1 MPLVSARDKTTAE
14 YWDTIYGEKK
24 QAAPLPV
31 GASGIGGELPDTPDP
46 EGDGN
51 FVRGLKS
58 GVDGLQATAGGA
70 QALYGSFTDNDDLV
84 KSGMEIY
91 ARNMAEAAENQGDV
105 ASIKDIDGMASAG
118 KWFAHA
124 LGQSVP
130 DLVGGLALGGAGGIL
145 AKKAVTKGAKEL
157 VENQLTKQ
165 AAEDL
170 AKKELEKGSSEYLIK
185 EMGERA
191 VLDAGNK
198 AAIKGSLAG
207 SATYG
212 GAQGAGGSFADI
224 LTETGVEAPL
234 TAVGLGVMTGGLEAM
249 PFMKAFDSIFP
260 RGAKKDFQD
269 YIASNIADKP
279 PWFTAAIKDLAT
291 VYGINAATE
300 GIQYAMNEDAIVF
313 VNNRYGEG
321 EAKKYAEYLTT
332 ADGRWQLADV
342 MAKSVAPATVLGGI
356 TVATKK
362 ATGQYDQ
369 TTDFGDDADSMRTET
384 GRDDKFRAE
393 IIETFR
399 RYEQAENEG
408 ARLLDVDL
416 SDPAMF
422 EGNAPLTPE
431 ERAEAGLSELVD
443 YDGTDM
449 NIPEPDG
456 SDVNAPNTVELVAE
470 EGGSAPAPAENIQL
484 GENIP
489 TPSPQAPQASQL
501 DIVDDFDPAPEFGE
515 RLVPQGDREFG
526 HDHKFDAPMAPAE
539 QPVQDQLVQ
548 LAVAANTPEALDPN
562 NTDVVVEAID
572 ADDIE
577 RVFGRNDALKIES
590 EAGVN
595 TSLPTIDEAFGSKA
609 PAITNLTAGVMADL
623 SANGVPTAFIDT
635 VSGVYVHKQ
644 AEFSSP
650 ALTGKGSKGISIN
663 EDLLNSAMTDGDA
676 LSELGWTMTHE
687 VYHAAD
693 YTFGLSS
700 GNPQFDLKIS
710 DNAKEPTIVMGDI
723 MEEVFDN
730 WERRSDLGK
739 RFDYP
744 FNDLN
749 EHILDKEKAN
759 DGVVTNMREEVFAQL
774 GALFHS
780 NPKQLQEQAPLAY
793 DYIKN
798 IRDSNLQ
805 TAQTAEVTNEITQST
820 SPADTSQPEGISGE
834 VRAPPESGSVTS
846 VQPDPVG
853 RASEDGAGREPA
865 DTGVERSQQETT
877 GERERPDVQESA
889 LESSDP
895 DRTPVVLKATNKKPT
910 FKKAEN
916 YDNSGNYIVTFA
928 DGDRYTLYFDDDAKE
943 AGDEVYFTS
952 EDGKIPALDGMLGE
966 SRLETIEMLQQHRQD
981 LIDAGENTYN
991 TPLDSE
997 VSMDTEVSA
1006 LEFIG
1011 AEGEVSVQ
1019 RLRQKFKRLEDNQFN
1034 AMLDSILNAED
1045 SETVRNGDTLS
1056 SQEYLDDQAYDSD
1069 MDDLSFIK
1077 KGGEYLLEESKGEL
1091 PDKKSVPVKNITAK
1105 TDSADHLSRVDS
1117 IVANHPNA
1125 LASPEAWRAF
1135 ERELT
1140 RSNTTIAPPYALI
1153 ELFNNPDMWAKKH
1166 SSLTPQQL
1174 EAADRG
1180 LATAQ
1185 RMGDLYQSGAADA
1198 EATGK
1203 LLLWG
1208 LMSRMLTASAQE
1220 AGFVDLL
1227 TNSTSV
1233 TDLINK
1239 ALTGS
1244 FTDQTATRMVEVPKT
1259 KKKPKHMAKKTM
1271 NADIAEWRDFVQKA
1285 IPKGSF
1291 GRSGTSNANDFG
1303 ALMLKLSALDDE
1315 GVSKLQ
1321 RLHNLM
1327 ADRAVPT
1334 AQVRRQFQ
1342 AMVQGSGI
1350 DNKVFSFAQ
1359 LMIGRDDVVIL
1370 DRIQLNSMWDAE
1382 RYGKNIYDDISLEF
1396 GGLHGA
1402 ARYEVIENALQTKIK
1417 DLYTSLGRPAD
1428 ASVGRYH
1435 WESWVR
1441 DSGQIVAHPTMQG
1454 LEKDIKGEKNPYA
1467 FLGAPEGKLN
1477 TYAYSAIY
1485 GRDDQGTPY
1494 YVYPDSKGT
1503 FHRFNLGKW
1512 EAFKKEIK
1520 KPTNGIVNKDFKV
1533 SEFDKGIPWYESDQV
1548 NRQKLDDLVES
1559 YAERKAFENEYSSER
1574 AVTSDATDGN
1584 RLDQLKR
1591 TYKELRS
1598 ARSSDSDGGANES
1611 GSPRLFRRRAGKHSQ
1626 VLVAGQKLS
1635 GSKREL
1641 ETSVKAALQ
1650 DVKSFNG
1657 TIVELASN
1665 KTNAKLFAS
1674 KMQASKDASPYG
1686 AAVYVYAESD
1696 YQNMKMFMTE
1706 DGSAGIAIEDGDT
1719 IVSLF
1724 SNGTNKNV
1732 TFSLA
1737 SLAVEEGGIYSDAFD
1752 TQLPYI
1758 YEDVGFKVVS
1768 RLKWNDEEAPFDWD
1782 KGQFKAFN
1790 KGEPDVV
1797 FMVVDPDYFGPY
1809 SKDVGYYVDTYD
1821 EGMRSIRET
1830 RRPEQE
1836 RISPKLKQA
1845 VQDRIDRNITAAE
1858 LNDIFRKE
1866 GRYVKPMHPD
1876 MIAPLNADSHYIN
1889 ALKKTSREKPNT
1901 PSKETYW
1908 LSDSL
1913 VDGQRTGSRL
1923 DIPAHSHKTLSRD
1936 ERADVVTAHSA
1947 RPRRDGSPFAGAAG
1961 TRLGYYPTLRL
1972 ENALFAS
1979 PQKGATNIAM
1989 GADKNTIATIEGNY
2003 VAVDHEQNRLDF
2015 IAAIDDPAWTQVS
2028 MNPERHTFFYDLA
2041 TQTPVKSA
2049 GEVIQV
2055 GNLVIAKDV
2064 VYDDVEEFSYIK
2076 KKQVNKE
2083 TNTLDDGSPSTSQ
2096 FTYNDEIDLHTYNL
2110 RRFKNS
2116 KTYKSLVDKYAPME
2130 DFEAQAAEYL
2140 GYGRLPAAI
2149 SPRDQENLMH
2159 GKIQEDLNKF
2169 NENFVDPIGEM
2180 IAKAGVDVNAV
2191 DMYLL
2196 AKHAPE
2202 RNEAIAERV
2211 KAQREKNIA
2220 TTEREINRLLDDV
2233 GVDHTVALARQ
2244 REKINSYKTIPLAF
2258 EGTGSGMTNEQSQ
2271 AILNTAE
2278 REGTAQ
2284 DMEAIAGKVYELLQ
2298 YQRDLMVEYGLLD
2311 ELSKEDWEAR
2321 YDFYVPLKGFYDA
2334 NDPDKFKTGTGT
2346 KGFSIVGSES
2356 MKAKGRK
2363 TMPASPLLNAI
2374 EDVQKKII
2382 RARKNEA
2389 SQTLL
2394 DLLSKLGNSRVETL
2408 IESGPVDNQS
2418 YIIYNNKYRPMM
2430 ESDPLTMQ
2438 DMKFMSRD
2446 QRVNGDPKYIQ
2457 VKKGGQ
2463 TFFIEFKSDTLNA
2476 SLQNL
2481 SVEGVNQA
2489 NSTIAAVFSGLT
2501 RFQTFRRN
2509 MLINYNPSWGL
2520 VNPIRD
2526 VQTALMFALA
2536 ESDKLGSRLNGKGVV
2551 KEMTKEY
2558 FPSMRALYRFY
2569 RDKPAREGNELDK
2582 YAAEFHEDG
2591 AATGLI
2597 LMKDQ
2602 AEQLRI
2608 IMGKLN
2614 KSPTRDA
2621 IKSVGKFVEDF
2632 NTTMENAVRLS
2643 IYIAARR
2650 SGAER
2655 DTAATLAKDVTVNF
2669 NRKGESTAT
2678 VNALFL
2684 FFNAAVQ
2691 GNVNI
2696 AQAMAATETVTE
2708 NSDGT
2713 KETKKKRVTKARLAA
2728 GGLAAMGYV
2737 FSLINQFNSEE
2748 DDDGELKYQDI
2759 PEHSKNRAQLIML
2772 NSKEGASIP
2781 LSYGYNFFVNIGR
2794 LGAEMQTGVTSTPD
2808 AAMALVDNFFL
2819 NFVPITHSKGDSIEE
2834 NLRGFY
2840 PDVLEVHQDLMANK
2854 NFFGSEIYQRQN
2866 IFLIPKSRAY
2876 MGRRST
2882 PDVYKNATQFL
2893 NDATGGDKY
2902 REGSVMG
2909 LNTSFNPDK
2918 IKYIFEYL
2926 AGGLGRDAMKA
2937 TDLVGKVA
2945 SGNADEITAR
2955 SIPILG
2961 TFVKETS
2968 DYEDRFEFYDNFL
2981 FMRQVRARYK
2991 EATDTADYEEVARL
3005 NNEYK
3010 EYGSFFEVFQF
3021 GKGKSGYKSI
3031 HAQVG
3036 KEMSDLAKRRKMEER
3051 LNTNDDLRKKNV
3063 ENLLTKENELIDYY
3077 NKAFRKAKELSK

>member
-207 SATYG
+207 SATYEG
-212 GAQGAGGSFADI
+212 TQGAGGSFADI

-234 TAVGLGVMTGGLEAM
+234 TAIGLGVMTGGLGAM
-249 PFMKAFDSIFP
+249 PFMQAFDSIFP

-759 DGVVTNMREEVFAQL
+759 DGVVTNMRQEVFAQL

-910 FKKAEN
+910 FKKSEN
-916 YDNSGNYIVTFA
+916 WEDTGNYLVTFA
-928 DGDRYTLYFDDDAKE
+928 DGDRYQVYFDDQESE
-943 AGDEVYFTS
+943 ARESGDEEVYYKS
-952 EDGKIPALDGMLGE
+952 IDGKIPDSDLGE
-966 SRLETIEMLQQHRQD
+966 TKKETIAAITAHREK
-981 LIDAGENTYN
+981 LISSGENSYN
-991 TPLDSE
+991 TPLDPS
-997 VSMDTEVSA
+997 VGDDTYMKGYNLIIDSAEGKLTLSA
-1006 LEFIG
+1006 L
-1011 AEGEVSVQ
+1011 
-1019 RLRQKFKRLEDNQFN
+1019 RKKFNALDDNQFDN
-1034 AMLDSILNAED
+1034 LVERLTDNSDDGFGTPQEAEEKFVIEGD
-1045 SETVRNGDTLS
+1045 FIANPEAVRQIEEERLT
-1056 SQEYLDDQAYDSD
+1056 EERFEDDL
-1069 MDDLSFIK
+1069 DDLSFIK
-1077 KGGEYLLEESKGEL
+1077 KGSEYLLQKSSGPVGEKNTL
-1091 PDKKSVPVKNITAK
+1091 PVTKITPTTKDPAGEVKRM
-1105 TDSADHLSRVDS
+1105 TDVVAQHPEALS
-1117 IVANHPNA
+1117 
-1125 LASPEAWRAF
+1125 SPEAWLAF
-1135 ERELT
+1135 ERDLT
-1140 RSNTTIAPPYALI
+1140 GTNETLAPPYGLI
-1153 ELFNNPDMWAKKH
+1153 RLYNDIDSWVSLH
-1166 SSLTPQQL
+1166 SSLTPEQL
-1174 EAADRG
+1174 GAADRG
-1180 LATAQ
+1180 LATTK
-1185 RMGDLYQSGAADA
+1185 RMKELY
-1198 EATGK
+1198 ATGQATPNATAK
-1203 LLLWG
+1203 LMLWG
-1208 LMSRMLTASAQE
+1208 LLSRRHTASGQE
-1220 AGFVDLL
+1220 AGFVDLM
-1227 TNSTSV
+1227 TGSTAVS
-1233 TDLINK
+1233 DLADK
-1239 ALTGS
+1239 ALAGDVS
-1244 FTDQTATRMVEVPKT
+1244 DADVIAW
-1259 KKKPKHMAKKTM
+1259 KKQASKL
-1271 NADIAEWRDFVQKA
+1271 
-1285 IPKGSF
+1285 IPDGSF
-1291 GRSGTSNANDFG
+1291 GRSGVSNANDFG
-1303 ALMLKLSALDDE
+1303 RLMQKLADPYD
-1315 GVSKLQ
+1315 GNISKLQ
-1321 RLHNLM
+1321 RLHDLM
-1327 ADRAVPT
+1327 ASDLSTRE
-1334 AQVRRQFQ
+1334 VRHEFQ
-1342 AMVQGSGI
+1342 MLVQGSGI
-1350 DNKVFSFAQ
+1350 DNKVFSFNM

-1370 DRIQLNSMWDAE
+1370 DRIQLNSMWDSE
-1382 RYGKNIYDDISLEF
+1382 RYGKNIYADIADEF
-1396 GGLHGA
+1396 SGLRGL
-1402 ARYEVIENALQTKIK
+1402 ARYEAIETSLQNKIK
-1417 DLYTSLGRPAD
+1417 DFYKKLGRPED

-1454 LEKDIKGEKNPYA
+1454 LEKDILGEKSPYA
-1467 FLGAPEGKLN
+1467 FIGAPEGKGDM
-1477 TYAYSAIY
+1477 YRSAAIY
-1485 GRDDQGTPY
+1485 GRDDKGTPY
-1494 YVYPDSKGT
+1494 YVYPKSNGKMYKFDKDSFAK
-1503 FHRFNLGKW
+1503 FLD
-1512 EAFKKEIK
+1512 EIS
-1520 KPTNGIVNKDFKV
+1520 KPKNGIVDKSFRV
-1533 SEFDKGIPWYESDQV
+1533 SKFDKGIPWYESDQV
-1548 NRQKLDDLVES
+1548 NRQKLDDLVGQ
-1559 YAERKAFENEYSSER
+1559 YAEREAAQREYASER
-1574 AVTSDATDGN
+1574 AVTGSATDGTGLAD
-1584 RLDQLKR
+1584 RRKQVYR
-1591 TYKELRS
+1591 SLRS
-1598 ARSSDSDGGANES
+1598 AATPDSGRGANE
-1611 GSPRLFRRRAGKHSQ
+1611 GSIPRRFRRRAGKHSQ
-1626 VLVAGQKLS
+1626 VLVAGQKVS

-1641 ETSVKAALQ
+1641 ETSAKAALQ
-1650 DVKSFNG
+1650 EVESFNG
-1657 TIVELASN
+1657 TVIELASN

-1674 KMQASKDASPYG
+1674 KIQAGKDASPYG

-1706 DGSAGIAIEDGDT
+1706 DGSAGIAVADGDT

-1724 SNGTNKNV
+1724 NNGTHKNV
-1732 TFSLA
+1732 TFALA
-1737 SLAVEEGGIYSDAFD
+1737 SLAVEEGGLYSDAFD
-1752 TQLPYI
+1752 TQLPVI
-1758 YEDVGFKVVS
+1758 YQDVGFRVVS
-1768 RLKWNDEEAPFDWD
+1768 RLKWSDQFSPPDWD
-1782 KGQFKAFN
+1782 KNQFKAFN
-1790 KGEPDVV
+1790 SGEPDVV
-1797 FMVVDPDYFGPY
+1797 FMVAEPDYFGPY
-1809 SKDVGYYVDTYD
+1809 SKDVGYYVDDYD

-1876 MIAPLNADSHYIN
+1876 MIAPLKADSHYIN
-1889 ALKKTSREKPNT
+1889 ALTITDSGAVDKKTGEKKPR
-1901 PSKETYW
+1901 KETYW
-1908 LSDSL
+1908 MAAVLA
-1913 VDGQRTGSRL
+1913 DGERYGSRL
-1923 DIPAHSHKTLSRD
+1923 DIPSYKD
-1936 ERADVVTAHSA
+1936 PDKDDRADIVTMHLPKRNGNNVS
-1947 RPRRDGSPFAGAAG
+1947 AG
-1961 TRLGYYPTLRL
+1961 TRLGYYPTVQLRDVL
-1972 ENALFAS
+1972 FSSPEKATTKIALGS
-1979 PQKGATNIAM
+1979 SKE
-1989 GADKNTIATIEGNY
+1989 TIATIEGNY
-2003 VAVDHEQNRLDF
+2003 VAADHEQNRLDF
-2015 IAAIDDPAWTQVS
+2015 IAAMDDPAWTQVS
-2028 MNPERHTFFYDLA
+2028 MNPERHSFYYDLA

-2049 GEVIQV
+2049 SEVIQV

-2520 VNPIRD
+2520 INPIRD

-2614 KSPTRDA
+2614 KSPTRDT

-2650 SGAER
+2650 SGVER

-2781 LSYGYNFFVNIGR
+2781 LPYGYNFFVNIGR

>member
-1 MPLVSARDKTTAE
+1 MPLVSARDKTTDE
-14 YWDTIYGEKK
+14 YWATLYGEKE

-51 FVRGLKS
+51 FVRGFKS
-58 GVDGLQATAGGA
+58 GVDGIQATAGGA
-70 QALYGSFTDNDDLV
+70 KALYGSFTDNDDLV

-91 ARNMAEAAENQGDV
+91 TRNMAEAAENQGDV

-130 DLVGGLALGGAGGIL
+130 DLVGGLALGGGVGIL
-145 AKKAVTKGAKEL
+145 AKKAVTKGAKDL
-157 VENQLTKQ
+157 VENQLSKQ
-165 AAEDL
+165 AAEEL
-170 AKKELEKGSSEYLIK
+170 AQRGLEKGSVEYLVK
-185 EMGERA
+185 EMGERTI
-191 VLDAGNK
+191 LDAGNK

-224 LTETGVEAPL
+224 LNETGVEAPL
-234 TAVGLGVMTGGLEAM
+234 TALGLGVMTGGLEAM
-249 PFMKAFDSIFP
+249 PFMKAFGSIFP
-260 RGAKKDFQD
+260 QGSKKDFQE
-269 YIASNIADKP
+269 YIAANIADKP
-279 PWFTAAIKDLAT
+279 SWFTEAIKDLAT

-300 GIQYAMNEDAIVF
+300 GIQYAMNEDAITF

-342 MAKSVAPATVLGGI
+342 MAKSMAPATVLGGI

-369 TTDFGDDADSMRTET
+369 KTNFGDDADSMRTES
-384 GRDDKFRAE
+384 GRDDKFRSE
-393 IIETFR
+393 VIETFR

-408 ARLLDVDL
+408 SRLLDVDL
-416 SDPAMF
+416 PDPAMF
-422 EGNAPLTPE
+422 EGNDPLTPE
-431 ERAEAGLSELVD
+431 ERAEAGLSELAD

-456 SDVNAPNTVELVAE
+456 SDVNTPNAVELVAE
-470 EGGSAPAPAENIQL
+470 ETVSAPAPAENIQF
-484 GENIP
+484 GENALP
-489 TPSPQAPQASQL
+489 PSPQAPQASQL

-515 RLVPQGDREFG
+515 RVVQKGSREFG
-526 HDHKFDAPMAPAE
+526 HDHKFDAPMSPAE

-577 RVFGRNDALKIES
+577 RVFGRNAALKIES
-590 EAGVN
+590 EAGVK
-595 TSLPTIDEAFGSKA
+595 TDLPTIDEAFGDKA
-609 PAITNLTAGVMADL
+609 PAITNLTAGVMSDL
-623 SANGVPTAFIDT
+623 SASGVPTAFIDT
-635 VSGVYVHKQ
+635 ISGVYVHKQ
-644 AEFSSP
+644 AEVSSP
-650 ALTGKGSKGISIN
+650 ALTGKGTKGISIN
-663 EDLLNSAMTDGDA
+663 EDLLNLAMTDDDS

-693 YTFGLSS
+693 YTFGFSS

-710 DNAKEPTIVMGDI
+710 DNAKEPTIIMGDI

-749 EHILDKEKAN
+749 EHILDKEKSN

-805 TAQTAEVTNEITQST
+805 TAQTAEVTNEVTQSP

-834 VRAPPESGSVTS
+834 VRAPPESRSVTS
-846 VQPDPVG
+846 IQPDPVG
-853 RASEDGAGREPA
+853 RASEDGAGRQPA
-865 DTGVERSQQETT
+865 DTRVEGSQQETT

-889 LESSDP
+889 LESSNP
-895 DRTPVVLKATNKKPT
+895 DRTPVVLKATDKKPT

-916 YDNSGNYIVTFA
+916 YDNTGNYIVTFA
-928 DGDRYTLYFDDDAKE
+928 DGDRYKLYFDDDAKE

-966 SRLETIEMLQQHRQD
+966 SRLETIEIIQQHRQD
-981 LIDAGENTYN
+981 LIAAGENSYN

-997 VSMDTEVSA
+997 VSTDTSVAA
-1006 LEFIG
+1006 LEFID

-1034 AMLDSILNAED
+1034 SMLESILNDED
-1045 SETVRNGDTLS
+1045 SETVRTGDTLS
-1056 SQEYLDDQAYDSD
+1056 SQEYLDEQAYDSD
-1069 MDDLSFIK
+1069 MDDLGFIK

-1091 PDKKSVPVKNITAK
+1091 LDKKSVPVKNITAK
-1105 TDSADHLSRVDS
+1105 TNSEDHLSRVDS

-1135 ERELT
+1135 ERDLT

-1153 ELFNNPDMWAKKH
+1153 ELFNNPEMWAKKH

-1185 RMGDLYQSGAADA
+1185 RMGDLYQSGDADA

-1227 TNSTSV
+1227 TNSTAV
-1233 TDLINK
+1233 TDLIDK

-1271 NADIAEWRDFVQKA
+1271 NADIAEWRDFVQEA

-1303 ALMLKLSALDDE
+1303 ALMLKLSALDEE

-1342 AMVQGSGI
+1342 AIVQGSGI

-1370 DRIQLNSMWDAE
+1370 DRIQLNSMWDSE

-1417 DLYTSLGRPAD
+1417 DLYTRLGRPKD

-1485 GRDDQGTPY
+1485 GRDNQGTPY

-1512 EAFKKEIK
+1512 DAFKKEIK
-1520 KPTNGIVNKDFKV
+1520 KPANGIVNKDFKV

-1559 YAERKAFENEYSSER
+1559 YAERKAVENEYSSER
-1574 AVTSDATDGN
+1574 AVTSSATDGN

-1611 GSPRLFRRRAGKHSQ
+1611 GSPRLFRRRTGKHSQ

-1641 ETSVKAALQ
+1641 ETSAKAALQ

-1737 SLAVEEGGIYSDAFD
+1737 SLAIEEGGIYSDAFD

-1768 RLKWNDEEAPFDWD
+1768 RLKWNDEKAPSNWD

-1797 FMVVDPDYFGPY
+1797 FMAVDPDYFGPY
-1809 SKDVGYYVDTYD
+1809 SKDVGYYVEDYD

-1876 MIAPLNADSHYIN
+1876 MIAPLKSDGHYIN
-1889 ALKKTSREKPNT
+1889 ALAITNKEGVDKKTGKQKPR
-1901 PSKETYW
+1901 KETYW
-1908 LSDSL
+1908 MADAL
-1913 VDGQRTGSRL
+1913 VDGERYGSRL
-1923 DIPAHSHKTLSRD
+1923 DIPAYKD
-1936 ERADVVTAHSA
+1936 PDKYERADIVTMHTPKRNGNNVS
-1947 RPRRDGSPFAGAAG
+1947 AGA
-1961 TRLGYYPTLRL
+1961 RLGYYPTVQLRGV
-1972 ENALFAS
+1972 LFSS
-1979 PQKGATNIAM
+1979 PEKATTKIAIGAE
-1989 GADKNTIATIEGNY
+1989 KNTIATIEGNY
-2003 VAVDHEQNRLDF
+2003 VAADHEQNRLDF
-2015 IAAIDDPAWTQVS
+2015 IAAMDDPAWTQIS
-2028 MNPERHTFFYDLA
+2028 MNPERHSFYYDLA

-2049 GEVIQV
+2049 SEIIQV
-2055 GNLVIAKDV
+2055 GNLVIAKDA

-2076 KKQVNKE
+2076 KKQINKE

-2096 FTYNDEIDLHTYNL
+2096 FTYNDEIDSQADLV
-2110 RRFKNS
+2110 RRLKDN
-2116 KTYKSLVDKYAPME
+2116 KIYKSLVDKYAQLE
-2130 DFEAQAAEYL
+2130 DFESQAADYL
-2140 GYGRLPAAI
+2140 GVGRLPATI

-2159 GKIQEDLNKF
+2159 GKVQEDLNKF
-2169 NENFVDPIGEM
+2169 HGDFVDPLGDL
-2180 IAKAGVDVNAV
+2180 IAEAGFEADAV
-2191 DMYLL
+2191 GLYLL

-2202 RNEAIAERV
+2202 RNAAIAERV

-2233 GVDHTVALARQ
+2233 GVDHTVALETQ
-2244 REKINSYKTIPLAF
+2244 REKLNNYQTIPLPF
-2258 EGTGSGMTNEQSQ
+2258 EGTGSGMTEAQSQ

-2278 REGTAQ
+2278 REGTAKE
-2284 DMEAIAGKVYELLQ
+2284 MEVIASKVYEMLA

-2311 ELSKEDWEAR
+2311 ELSKEDWEER
-2321 YDFYVPLKGFYDA
+2321 FEFYVPLKGFYDEE
-2334 NDPDKFKTGTGT
+2334 NQDKFKRGIGAN
-2346 KGFSIVGSES
+2346 GFSIVGSES

-2363 TMPASPLLNAI
+2363 TLPANPLLMAL

-2394 DLLSKLGNSRVETL
+2394 TLLSDLGDS
-2408 IESGPVDNQS
+2408 QS
-2418 YIIYNNKYRPMM
+2418 YNIYNNKYRPMM
-2430 ESDPLTMQ
+2430 DSDPLTMQ
-2438 DMKFMSRD
+2438 DMKQMSMDR
-2446 QRVNGDPKYIQ
+2446 RVNGDNKYIQ

-2463 TFFIEFKSDTLNA
+2463 TFFIEFESDTLNA
-2476 SLQNL
+2476 ALQDM
-2481 SVEGVNQA
+2481 SVAALN
-2489 NSTIAAVFSGLT
+2489 NSNDAMNVVLRGLT
-2501 RFQTFRRN
+2501 QFQTFRRN

-2526 VQTALMFALA
+2526 VQTALIYTLS
-2536 ESDKLGSRLNGKGVV
+2536 EQDKKGSRINGENVIGAMAKD
-2551 KEMTKEY
+2551 Y
-2558 FPSMRALYRFY
+2558 FPAMRSLYRFY
-2569 RDKPAREGNELDK
+2569 RQKPARDGSEMDR
-2582 YAAEFHEDG
+2582 YAAEFHQDG
-2591 AATGLI
+2591 AATGLV
-2597 LMKDQ
+2597 LLKDQ
-2602 AEQLRI
+2602 DEQLRI
-2608 IMGKLN
+2608 LKNKLKRGYTREALTAIGKW
-2614 KSPTRDA
+2614 
-2621 IKSVGKFVEDF
+2621 VEDF
-2632 NTTMENAVRLS
+2632 NTTMENSIRLS
-2643 IYIAARR
+2643 AYVQARKSGTDR
-2650 SGAER
+2650 S
-2655 DTAATLAKDVTVNF
+2655 TAATLAKDLTVNF
-2669 NRKGESTAT
+2669 NRKGESTAQ
-2678 VNALFL
+2678 VNAMYL

-2691 GNVNI
+2691 GNVNM
-2696 AQAMAATETVTE
+2696 AQALASGEV
-2708 NSDGT
+2708 GG
-2713 KETKKKRVTKARLAA
+2713 KKKKVTNARLAA
-2728 GGLAAMGYV
+2728 GGLVAMGAAMA
-2737 FSLINQFNSEE
+2737 LMNMWNSEE
-2748 DDDGELKYQDI
+2748 DDDGELKYQDL
-2759 PEHSKNRAQLIML
+2759 PEHAKNRVQLFMYG
-2772 NSKEGASIP
+2772 SEEGFALP
-2781 LSYGYNFFVNIGR
+2781 MAYGLNFFTNIGR
-2794 LGAEMQTGVTSTPD
+2794 LGAEMSNGIISPEEGGI
-2808 AAMALVDNFFL
+2808 ALWENFIL
-2819 NFVPITHSKGDSIEE
+2819 NFVPVAPSSGENWEE
-2834 NLRGFY
+2834 KMRGFY
-2840 PDVLEVHQDLMANK
+2840 PDILETHLDMLANK
-2854 NFFGSEIYQRQN
+2854 NFFGSQIFIEQN
-2866 IFLIPKSRAY
+2866 PLFVERSKAY
-2876 MGRRST
+2876 VGRRST
-2882 PDVYKNATQFL
+2882 PDLYKNLAEFM
-2893 NDATGGDKY
+2893 NDATGGDEYKD
-2902 REGSVMG
+2902 GDIFGM
-2909 LNTSFNPDK
+2909 NTAFNPDK
-2918 IKYIFEYL
+2918 MEYIFEYL
-2926 AGGLGRDAMKA
+2926 TGGVGRFGMQTFDAAGKILDGRPEDIEAR
-2937 TDLVGKVA
+2937 KV
-2945 SGNADEITAR
+2945 
-2955 SIPILG
+2955 PLFG
-2961 TFVKETS
+2961 TFFKQRSE
-2968 DYEDRFEFYDNFL
+2968 YEDRFEFYDNWDST
-2981 FMRQVRARYK
+2981 RQIVSRFKDANGDSEEINRLREEYQHYAPLLDRSFGYGK
-2991 EATDTADYEEVARL
+2991 KAKSLYELANKDLKAISATRKIIEKQSIDEDRRRVMLDKLDVNEA
-3005 NNEYK
+3005 K
-3010 EYGSFFEVFQF
+3010 IF
-3021 GKGKSGYKSI
+3021 
-3031 HAQVG
+3031 
-3036 KEMSDLAKRRKMEER
+3036 DL
-3051 LNTNDDLRKKNV
+3051 
-3063 ENLLTKENELIDYY
+3063 Y
-3077 NKAFRKAKELSK
+3077 NKAFREAKELSK